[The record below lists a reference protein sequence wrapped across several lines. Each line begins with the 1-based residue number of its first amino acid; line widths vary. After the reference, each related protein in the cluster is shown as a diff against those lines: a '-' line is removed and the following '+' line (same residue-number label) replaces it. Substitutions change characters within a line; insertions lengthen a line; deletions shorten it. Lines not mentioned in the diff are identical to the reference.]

1 MLKKDEI
8 SRRLYEYLLDRSVD
22 CRVEDIRI
30 GLGYAGVKL
39 EGTRL
44 GVAAVLRHEIAPGCS
59 TLDRAGTL
67 KGSQASTLLR
77 YLVEGENP
85 LDKIIG
91 LATANALINRKV
103 PEEEDDDSID
113 LMNLSQH
120 DHVAM
125 VGLFRPLVRRIQET
139 GAELS
144 IIERDPTR
152 AEVFDSDTTDK
163 ILKDCTVA
171 IITATSIINGTL
183 EDIVNRLGT
192 PRRAV
197 LLGPSTPLCSDIFQD
212 TRLTHLGG
220 SALANHDKILQIISE
235 GGGTPLMRPYLK
247 FVTMPIQKDSHQ
259 EEVR

>member
-8 SRRLYEYLLDRSVD
+8 SRRLYEFLLDKSLD
-22 CRVEDIRI
+22 CLVEDIRI
-30 GLGYAGVKL
+30 GLGYGVKL
-39 EGTRL
+39 EGARL

-67 KGSQASTLLR
+67 KGSQASKLLR
-77 YLVEGENP
+77 YLVEGKNS

-91 LATANALINRKV
+91 LATANALINLKV
-103 PEEEDDDSID
+103 PEKEDDSID

-125 VGLFRPLVRRIQET
+125 VGLFKPLVRKIQDT

-144 IIERDPTR
+144 IIERNPAR
-152 AEVFDSDTTDK
+152 AEVLDSNTTDK

-171 IITATSIINGTL
+171 IITATSIINGTF

-220 SALANHDKILQIISE
+220 SALTNHDKILQIISE

-247 FVTMPIQKDSHQ
+247 FINIQVQKDSYQ

>member
-1 MLKKDEI
+1 MLEKDEI
-8 SRRLYEYLLDRSVD
+8 ARRLYEYLLDGSLD

-39 EGTRL
+39 EGTML

-67 KGSQASTLLR
+67 KGSQASKLLR
-77 YLVEGENP
+77 YLIEGENP

-91 LATANALINRKV
+91 LATANALINMTV
-103 PEEEDDDSID
+103 PEKEDDSID
-113 LMNLSQH
+113 LMNLSPH

-125 VGLFRPLVRRIQET
+125 VGLFKPLVRKIQDT

-144 IIERDPTR
+144 IIERNPAR
-152 AEVFDSDTTDK
+152 AEVFDSSTTDK

-171 IITATSIINGTL
+171 IITATSIINSTL

-192 PRRAV
+192 PRCAV
-197 LLGPSTPLCSDIFQD
+197 LLGPSTPLCSDIFRD

-220 SALANHDKILQIISE
+220 SALINHDKILQIISE

-247 FVTMPIQKDSHQ
+247 FVNIPIRKDSYK